1 MEKHARIF
9 ESTKL
14 NKQILLYRSYD
25 TDEEQDQL
33 VVRFLVS
40 SASVE
45 VKIGYSSYKKAM
57 EYLQK
62 ATVELL
68 EQLIESVLPAEV
80 LNEEEE

>member
-14 NKQILLYRSYD
+14 NKQILLYRNYD

-40 SASVE
+40 GASVE
-45 VKIGYSSYKKAM
+45 VKIGYSSYEKAT